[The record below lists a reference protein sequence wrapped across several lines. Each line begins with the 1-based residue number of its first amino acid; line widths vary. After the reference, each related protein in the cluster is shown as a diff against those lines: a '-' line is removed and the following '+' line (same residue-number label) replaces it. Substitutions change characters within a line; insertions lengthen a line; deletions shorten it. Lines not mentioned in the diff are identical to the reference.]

1 MELQK
6 ALQALNNGQI
16 DPIYVLQGPE
26 TYLINRFLK
35 AIESQYLQEDANAM
49 NYMSFDM
56 EEDSLADVMVEANT
70 ISFFNQPR
78 LILMRQPA
86 FLTGSQKK
94 NAIKQDDSFLLE
106 YLDNPAD
113 DVVLV
118 IVADYE
124 SLDGRKKIVKQL
136 KKKATFVDTSVM
148 AEPQVKDYMHR
159 YVASEGVD
167 MTREAMTLFLKRTN
181 FQLTQSIREMDKLI
195 LYVGD
200 EKRINQRDVDL
211 LVTPSLD
218 DNIFHLADHIMRQDS
233 VAALRLYRELIAQK
247 NQPIAILGL
256 LQSNFRLYTQI
267 IQLKKAGYDQG
278 SMAETIGVHPYR
290 IKMAGQ
296 SINPYS
302 PNLLMVGY
310 MKLIE
315 LDFDIKQG
323 KVDQHLGIEWFI
335 LDFCSGRAAS

>member
-6 ALQALNNGQI
+6 AIQGLEQGKF

-26 TYLINRFLK
+26 TYLINRFLT
-35 AIESQYLQEDANAM
+35 AIENHYLSDDANAM

-56 EEDSLADVMVEANT
+56 EEDALSDVMVEANT
-70 ISFFNQPR
+70 ISFFNEPR
-78 LILMRQPA
+78 LILLRQPT

-94 NAIKQDDSFLLE
+94 NAVKQDDKSLLD

-124 SLDGRKKIVKQL
+124 SLDGRKKIVKEL
-136 KKKATFVDTSVM
+136 KKKATFVDTSEM
-148 AEPQVKDYMHR
+148 AEPQVKDYMQR
-159 YVASEGVD
+159 YVASENVD
-167 MTREAMTLFLKRTN
+167 ITREAMGLFLKRTN
-181 FQLTQSIREMDKLI
+181 YQLTQSIREMDKLI
-195 LYVGD
+195 LYVGS
-200 EKRINQRDVDL
+200 EKRISQRDVDL

-218 DNIFHLADHIMRQDS
+218 DNIFHLTDHIMRQD
-233 VAALRLYRELIAQK
+233 VASALRLYRELVAQK

-256 LQSNFRLYTQI
+256 LQSNFRLYSQI
-267 IQLKKAGYDQG
+267 VQLKKAGYDQG
-278 SMAETIGVHPYR
+278 SMAKTIGVHPFR
-290 IKMAGQ
+290 VKMAIQ
-296 SINPYS
+296 AISPYA
-302 PNLLMVGY
+302 PDRLMLGY

-323 KVDQHLGIEWFI
+323 KVDQNLGIEWFM
-335 LDFCSGRAAS
+335 LDFCGGRAVS